1 MSTTA
6 TPSQAPT
13 RTRKMRRGPHPWVI
27 ALVWIFA
34 IIWLVPFIGAIITSF
49 RTFDDLNT
57 RGFWSIPQ
65 DLTFSNFVRAWGEA
79 KVSRYMLNS
88 FKITI
93 PALALTMMFASM
105 CAYGLVRF
113 RFRLSTP
120 IYVMFVA
127 GLMLPF
133 QVLLLPV
140 FFLANKLQIYD
151 TLWALILFHAAFQL
165 GFSTFV
171 LRNFMKTV
179 PFSLFESA
187 LIDGANEWM
196 IFRRIALPLLLPGL
210 AALATLEFTWIFN
223 DYLWAIV
230 LLQSDNLKPIT
241 TGLANLR
248 GQYISDWPLMV
259 AGSLIATIPT
269 LIVFFGL
276 QRYFIDGLT
285 VGATK
290 G

>member
-1 MSTTA
+1 MSA
-6 TPSQAPT
+6 AASVQSPT
-13 RTRKMRRGPHPWVI
+13 RKRKLRRGPNIWVLG
-27 ALVWIFA
+27 LVWFFA
-34 IIWLVPFIGAIITSF
+34 LLWLVPFVGAIITSF

-57 RGFWSIPQ
+57 RGFWSVPQ
-65 DLTFSNFVRAWGEA
+65 EITVNNYVRAWGQA
-79 KVSRYMLNS
+79 GVSRYLLNS
-88 FKITI
+88 FKITL
-93 PALALTMMFASM
+93 PALGLCMLFASM

-113 RFRLSTP
+113 RFRLSVP

-127 GLMLPF
+127 GMMLPF

-140 FFLANKLQIYD
+140 FFLANKLHLYD

-165 GFSTFV
+165 GFCTFV

-187 LIDGANEWM
+187 LIDGASEWT

-230 LLQSDNLKPIT
+230 LLQSDQLKPIT

-259 AGSLIATIPT
+259 AGSLIATVPT
-269 LIVFFGL
+269 LVVFFGL

>member
-1 MSTTA
+1 MNAAA
-6 TPSQAPT
+6 TQPHT
-13 RTRKMRRGPHPWVI
+13 RPRRWRRGPNPWVLAVVWFF
-27 ALVWIFA
+27 ALV
-34 IIWLVPFIGAIITSF
+34 WLVPFVGAIVTSF

-57 RGFWSIPQ
+57 QGFWSLPQ
-65 DLTFSNFVRAWGEA
+65 ELTTNNYVRAWGQA
-79 KVSRYMLNS
+79 GVSKYLLNS
-88 FKITI
+88 FKITL
-93 PALALTMMFASM
+93 PALGLCVLLASM

-113 RFRLSTP
+113 RFRLATP

-140 FFLANKLQIYD
+140 FFLANKLHLYD

-165 GFSTFV
+165 GFCTFV
-171 LRNFMKTV
+171 LRNFMKTI

-187 LIDGANEWM
+187 LIDGASEWT
-196 IFRRIALPLLLPGL
+196 IFRRIALPLLTPGL

-223 DYLWAIV
+223 DYLWATV
-230 LLQSDNLKPIT
+230 LLQSDDLKPIT

-259 AGSLIATIPT
+259 AGSLIATLPT
-269 LIVFFGL
+269 LVVFFGL

>member
-1 MSTTA
+1 MSATA
-6 TPSQAPT
+6 TAPT
-13 RTRKMRRGPHPWVI
+13 QTRARKLRKGPNPWVLGI
-27 ALVWIFA
+27 VWFFALL
-34 IIWLVPFIGAIITSF
+34 WLVPFVGAIITSF
-49 RTFDDLNT
+49 RTFDDLNV

-65 DLTFSNFVRAWGEA
+65 ELTFNNFVRAWGMA
-79 KVSRYMLNS
+79 GVSKYLVNS
-88 FKITI
+88 FEITL
-93 PALALTMMFASM
+93 PALAIAILFSSM

-113 RFRLSTP
+113 RFRLSIP
-120 IYVMFVA
+120 IYLMFVA

-140 FFLANKLQIYD
+140 FYLANKLHIYD
-151 TLWALILFHAAFQL
+151 TLWALIFFHSAFQL
-165 GFSTFV
+165 GFCTFV

-187 LIDGANEWM
+187 LIDGASEWT

-230 LLQSDNLKPIT
+230 LLQSDKLKPIT

-259 AGSLIATIPT
+259 AGSLIATLPT
-269 LIVFFGL
+269 LIVFFAL